1 MINDSALNLIKQAE
15 GLRNTAYKCPAGVWT
30 IGYGH
35 TSGVRKG
42 MRCTETQA
50 EVWLMD
56 DLRESEQAVDYL
68 VKVPLT
74 DNQRGALVSFVFNV
88 GAGNFASSTLL
99 RKLNAGDYAGAA
111 DEFAHW
117 NKAGGKV
124 LAGLTRRRAA
134 EAELF
139 SAAAPTPTA
148 PLITYHRR
156 KPNKAT
162 ANATRTLQS
171 ALQTLGLYTGD
182 VDGWPGRA
190 TSDAVER
197 LIGYRLKGE
206 S

>member
-1 MINDSALNLIKQAE
+1 MINKAAIDLIKRYE
-15 GLRNTAYKCPAGVWT
+15 GLRTTAYKCPAGRWT

-35 TSGVRKG
+35 TSNVRVG
-42 MRCTETQA
+42 QRCTETQA
-50 EVWLMD
+50 ELWLMD

-88 GAGNFASSTLL
+88 GAGNFRASTLL
-99 RKLNAGDYAGAA
+99 KKLNIRDYDGAA
-111 DEFAHW
+111 DEFRRW

-124 LAGLTRRRAA
+124 LAGLTRRRDA
-134 EAELF
+134 EAALF

-162 ANATRTLQS
+162 ADATRILQT

-182 VDGWPGRA
+182 IDGWPGRA

-197 LIGYRLKGE
+197 LIGYRLQGE

>member
-1 MINDSALNLIKQAE
+1 MINDAALELIKRHE
-15 GLRNTAYKCPAGVWT
+15 GLRTTAYKCPAGVWT
-30 IGYGH
+30 LGYGH
-35 TSGVRKG
+35 TRYVRQG
-42 MRCTETQA
+42 QQCTETQA

-88 GAGNFASSTLL
+88 GAGNFAASTLL

-111 DEFAHW
+111 DEFARW
-117 NKAGGKV
+117 NKASGKV

-162 ANATRTLQS
+162 AARTRTLQS

-182 VDGWPGRA
+182 IDGWPGRA

>member
-1 MINDSALNLIKQAE
+1 MINDAALELIKRHE
-15 GLRNTAYKCPAGVWT
+15 GLRTTAYKCPAGVWT

-88 GAGNFASSTLL
+88 GAGNFAASTLL
-99 RKLNAGDYAGAA
+99 RKLNAGDYASAA
-111 DEFAHW
+111 DEFRRW
-117 NKAGGKV
+117 NKASGKV
-124 LAGLTRRRAA
+124 LVGLTRRRAA

-139 SAAAPTPTA
+139 SAAAPTPTV
-148 PLITYHRR
+148 ITYHRH

-182 VDGWPGRA
+182 IDGWPGRA

>member
-88 GAGNFASSTLL
+88 GAGNFAASTLL
-99 RKLNAGDYAGAA
+99 KKLNAGDYDGAA
-111 DEFAHW
+111 SEFARW
-117 NKAGGKV
+117 NKAGGKI
-124 LAGLTRRRAA
+124 LPGLTKRRQA
-134 EAELF
+134 EAALF
-139 SAAAPTPTA
+139 LSPGPVAPLVTYHTRKPGKAAAQ
-148 PLITYHRR
+148 
-156 KPNKAT
+156 
-162 ANATRTLQS
+162 ATR
-171 ALQTLGLYTGD
+171 ALQGVLQVLGLY
-182 VDGWPGRA
+182 DGALDGIPGRA